1 MEESMLHEL
10 HESEISFQKE
20 QTVLEQCEQLSSRLK
35 EALQAH
41 KQDRYIVLV
50 LDNTILL
57 LSLRTNGTPSTC
69 HYTI

>member
-1 MEESMLHEL
+1 MLHEL

-41 KQDRYIVLV
+41 KPDRYNVRDHCAYV
-50 LDNTILL
+50 
-57 LSLRTNGTPSTC
+57 G
-69 HYTI
+69 HYHPVTAFAQ